1 MTDLTNIVSAII
13 TLIVAVITTFLIPY
27 LKAKV
32 DAEKFAKIK
41 NWVKVAVEAA
51 EMIYN
56 GTGRGAEKKAYVESF
71 LAEKGIKLD
80 VDTISNLIEAA
91 VLELKQS

>member
-1 MTDLTNIVSAII
+1 MTDLTNIASAII

-51 EMIYN
+51 EMI
-56 GTGRGAEKKAYVESF
+56 TTEQVEGLRRKPMF
-71 LAEKGIKLD
+71 
-80 VDTISNLIEAA
+80 
-91 VLELKQS
+91 

>member
-1 MTDLTNIVSAII
+1 MVDITQTVSAVI
-13 TLIVAVITTFLIPY
+13 TIIVALITTFLIPW
-27 LKAKV
+27 LKK
-32 DAEKFAKIK
+32 KFDNESFENIK
-41 NWVKVAVEAA
+41 AWVKVAVEAA
-51 EMIYN
+51 EMIYT
-56 GTGRGAEKKAYVESF
+56 GVGRGAEKKAYVESF